1 MIYFPFRKKNSTFQ
15 NRNLEILPSS
25 VFLNERRFPTTLWSL
40 SNYFHN
46 INQLH
51 LEIRFTESKANAP
64 FYPKGHLRCLRGVE
78 KTSLPV
84 TLWSLPEWTK
94 KLWFTAQLLT
104 VPTDTSTSR
113 TSFHSLRK
121 VSLFYIIQKL
131 LMSEAQKMNFRRDI
145 SFMLGLFSETHLK
158 TFSSPT
164 EKDFFFYFS
173 CRLLRKK
180 GFELFCLMM
189 LQNEETVIESKF
201 IDFPEI
207 FRK

>member
-1 MIYFPFRKKNSTFQ
+1 MKDA
-15 NRNLEILPSS
+15 
-25 VFLNERRFPTTLWSL
+25 LWSL
-40 SNYFHN
+40 SNHFHN

-94 KLWFTAQLLT
+94 NYDLRINCWQHVTKVPSR

-121 VSLFYIIQKL
+121 VVFILHHTKASHVWSSENELSTWYFFHARFVFWNTFKNFFLPHRENLLFL
-131 LMSEAQKMNFRRDI
+131 LFRAA
-145 SFMLGLFSETHLK
+145 F
-158 TFSSPT
+158 
-164 EKDFFFYFS
+164 
-173 CRLLRKK
+173 
-180 GFELFCLMM
+180 
-189 LQNEETVIESKF
+189 
-201 IDFPEI
+201 
-207 FRK
+207 